1 MSSILVVD
9 DNEQLRTMVRRML
22 EARGHTVTT
31 AADGRQATR
40 QLIAGPVPD
49 LVLTDL
55 VMPEQEGIETIAII
69 RERYPS
75 VKIVAMS
82 GGARVLDYLPDAAAM
97 GAHQTLSK
105 PFSAEELDLAIAAA
119 LADE

>member
-1 MSSILVVD
+1 MASILVVD

-22 EARGHTVTT
+22 AARGHAVTT
-31 AADGRQATR
+31 AADGRQAIR
-40 QLIAGPVPD
+40 QLVAGPVPD

-55 VMPEQEGIETIAII
+55 VMPEQEGIETI
-69 RERYPS
+69 
-75 VKIVAMS
+75 
-82 GGARVLDYLPDAAAM
+82 
-97 GAHQTLSK
+97 AHQTLSK